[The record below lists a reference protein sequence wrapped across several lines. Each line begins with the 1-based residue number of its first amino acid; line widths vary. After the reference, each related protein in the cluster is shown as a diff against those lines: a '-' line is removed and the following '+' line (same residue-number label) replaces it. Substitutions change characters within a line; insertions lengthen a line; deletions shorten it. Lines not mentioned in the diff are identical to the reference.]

1 MKLKKGSIFIIIGLL
16 LLVAAPLLTC
26 FNLYDQFRGER
37 SVDNIMDKM
46 ILKNREHRLQEGE
59 IPDYI
64 LNPDMEMPVETID
77 GRDFIGTLEIPSLN
91 LNLPIISQWSYGN
104 LRVAPCRYDGSA
116 YKNDMILAA
125 HNYPSHFGN
134 LKYLKEGEHV
144 IFTDADGNKF
154 TYTAVVRETL
164 MPTAVNEMLSKEED
178 DWDLTLFTCTVGG
191 RSRVVV
197 RCVLW

>member
-16 LLVAAPLLTC
+16 LLVAALLLTC

-46 ILKNREHRLQEGE
+46 ILKNGEHSLQEGE
-59 IPDYI
+59 VPDYI

>member
-16 LLVAAPLLTC
+16 LLVAALLLTC

-46 ILKNREHRLQEGE
+46 ILKNREYSLQEGE

-134 LKYLKEGEHV
+134 LKYLKEGEYV

>member
-1 MKLKKGSIFIIIGLL
+1 MKLKKGSNFIIIGLL
-16 LLVAAPLLTC
+16 LLVAALLLTC

-46 ILKNREHRLQEGE
+46 ILKNREHSLQEGE

-164 MPTAVNEMLSKEED
+164 MPTAVNEMLSKEEE

>member
-16 LLVAAPLLTC
+16 LLVAALLLTC

-46 ILKNREHRLQEGE
+46 ILKNREHSLQEGE

-134 LKYLKEGEHV
+134 LKYLKEGEYV

>member
-16 LLVAAPLLTC
+16 LLVAALLLTC

-46 ILKNREHRLQEGE
+46 ILKNREHSLQEGE

>member
-16 LLVAAPLLTC
+16 LLVAALLLTC

-46 ILKNREHRLQEGE
+46 ILKNGEHSLQEGE

-116 YKNDMILAA
+116 YKNNMILAA

>member
-1 MKLKKGSIFIIIGLL
+1 MKLKKGSIFIFIGLL
-16 LLVAAPLLTC
+16 LLVAALLLTC

-46 ILKNREHRLQEGE
+46 ILKNREHSLQEGE

-134 LKYLKEGEHV
+134 LKYLKEGEYV

>member
-16 LLVAAPLLTC
+16 LLVAALLLTC

-46 ILKNREHRLQEGE
+46 ILKNGEHSLQEGE

>member
-16 LLVAAPLLTC
+16 LLVAALLLTC

-46 ILKNREHRLQEGE
+46 ILKNGEHSLQEGE

-164 MPTAVNEMLSKEED
+164 MPTAVNEMLSKDEE

>member
-1 MKLKKGSIFIIIGLL
+1 MKLKKGSIFIFIGLL
-16 LLVAAPLLTC
+16 LLVAALLLTC

-46 ILKNREHRLQEGE
+46 ILKNGEHSLQEGE
-59 IPDYI
+59 VPDYI

-164 MPTAVNEMLSKEED
+164 MPTAVDEMLSKEED

-191 RSRVVV
+191 HSRVVV

>member
-1 MKLKKGSIFIIIGLL
+1 MKLKKGSIFIFIGLL
-16 LLVAAPLLTC
+16 LLVAALLLTC

-46 ILKNREHRLQEGE
+46 ILKNREHSLQEGE

-134 LKYLKEGEHV
+134 LKYLKEGEYV

-164 MPTAVNEMLSKEED
+164 MPTAVNEMLSKEEE

>member
-16 LLVAAPLLTC
+16 LLVAALLLTC

-46 ILKNREHRLQEGE
+46 ILKNREHSLQEGE

-134 LKYLKEGEHV
+134 LKYLKEGEYV

-164 MPTAVNEMLSKEED
+164 MPTALNEMLSKEED

>member
-16 LLVAAPLLTC
+16 LLVAALLLTC

-46 ILKNREHRLQEGE
+46 ILKNGEHSLQEGE

-116 YKNDMILAA
+116 YKNNMILAA

-134 LKYLKEGEHV
+134 LKYLKEGEYV

>member
-1 MKLKKGSIFIIIGLL
+1 
-16 LLVAAPLLTC
+16 
-26 FNLYDQFRGER
+26 
-37 SVDNIMDKM
+37 MDKM
-46 ILKNREHRLQEGE
+46 ILKNREHSLQEGE

-134 LKYLKEGEHV
+134 LKYLKEGEYV

>member
-16 LLVAAPLLTC
+16 LLVAALLLTC

-46 ILKNREHRLQEGE
+46 ILKNREHSLQEGE

-134 LKYLKEGEHV
+134 LKYLKEGEYV

-164 MPTAVNEMLSKEED
+164 MPTAVNEMLSKEEE

>member
-16 LLVAAPLLTC
+16 LLVAALLLTC

-46 ILKNREHRLQEGE
+46 ILKNREHSLQEGE

-134 LKYLKEGEHV
+134 LKYLKEGEYV

-164 MPTAVNEMLSKEED
+164 MPTAVNEILSKEED

>member
-16 LLVAAPLLTC
+16 LLVAALLLTC

-46 ILKNREHRLQEGE
+46 ILKNGEHSLQEGE

-164 MPTAVNEMLSKEED
+164 MPTAVNEMLSKEEE

>member
-16 LLVAAPLLTC
+16 LLVAALLLTC

-46 ILKNREHRLQEGE
+46 ILKNGEHSLQEGE

-134 LKYLKEGEHV
+134 LKYLKEGEYV

-164 MPTAVNEMLSKEED
+164 MPTAVNEMLSKEEE

>member
-16 LLVAAPLLTC
+16 LLVAALLLTC

-46 ILKNREHRLQEGE
+46 ILKNREHSLQEGE

-125 HNYPSHFGN
+125 HN
-134 LKYLKEGEHV
+134 
-144 IFTDADGNKF
+144 
-154 TYTAVVRETL
+154 
-164 MPTAVNEMLSKEED
+164 
-178 DWDLTLFTCTVGG
+178 
-191 RSRVVV
+191 
-197 RCVLW
+197 

>member
-16 LLVAAPLLTC
+16 LLVAALLLTC

-46 ILKNREHRLQEGE
+46 ILKNREHSLQEGE

-164 MPTAVNEMLSKEED
+164 MPTAVNEMLSKEEE

>member
-16 LLVAAPLLTC
+16 LLVAALLLTC

-37 SVDNIMDKM
+37 SVENIMDKM
-46 ILKNREHRLQEGE
+46 ILKNREHSLQEGE

-64 LNPDMEMPVETID
+64 LNPDMEMSVETID

-116 YKNDMILAA
+116 YKNNMILAA

-164 MPTAVNEMLSKEED
+164 MPTAVNEMLSKEEE

>member
-16 LLVAAPLLTC
+16 LLVAALLLTC

-46 ILKNREHRLQEGE
+46 ILKNREHSLQEGE

-64 LNPDMEMPVETID
+64 LNPDMEMSVETID

-116 YKNDMILAA
+116 YKNNMILAA

-164 MPTAVNEMLSKEED
+164 MPTAVNEMLSKEEE

>member
-16 LLVAAPLLTC
+16 LLVAALLLTC

-46 ILKNREHRLQEGE
+46 ILKNREHSLQEGE

-134 LKYLKEGEHV
+134 LKYLKEGEYV

-164 MPTAVNEMLSKEED
+164 MPTAVNEMLSKDEE

>member
-16 LLVAAPLLTC
+16 LLVAALLLTC

-46 ILKNREHRLQEGE
+46 ILKNGEHSLQEGE

-134 LKYLKEGEHV
+134 LKYLKEGEYV

>member
-16 LLVAAPLLTC
+16 LLVAALLLTC

-46 ILKNREHRLQEGE
+46 ILKNREHSLQEGE

-134 LKYLKEGEHV
+134 LKYLKEGEYV

-154 TYTAVVRETL
+154 TYPAVVREIL

>member
-16 LLVAAPLLTC
+16 LLVAALLLTC

-46 ILKNREHRLQEGE
+46 ILKNREHSLQEGE

-134 LKYLKEGEHV
+134 LKYLKEGEYV

-154 TYTAVVRETL
+154 PYTAVVRETL
-164 MPTAVNEMLSKEED
+164 MPTAVNEMLSKDEE

>member
-16 LLVAAPLLTC
+16 LLVAALLLTC

-46 ILKNREHRLQEGE
+46 ILKNREHSLQEGE

-164 MPTAVNEMLSKEED
+164 MPTAVNEMLSKDEE

>member
-16 LLVAAPLLTC
+16 LLVAALLLTC

-46 ILKNREHRLQEGE
+46 ILKNREHSLQEGE

-64 LNPDMEMPVETID
+64 LNPDMEMSVETID

-134 LKYLKEGEHV
+134 LKYLKEGEYV

>member
-16 LLVAAPLLTC
+16 LLVAALLLTC

-46 ILKNREHRLQEGE
+46 ILKNREHSLQEGE

-134 LKYLKEGEHV
+134 LKYLKEGEYV

-154 TYTAVVRETL
+154 IYTAVVHETL

>member
-16 LLVAAPLLTC
+16 LLVAALLLTC

-37 SVDNIMDKM
+37 SVDNIMDKL
-46 ILKNREHRLQEGE
+46 ILNNGGHSLLEGE

-91 LNLPIISQWSYGN
+91 LNLPIISKWSYDN
-104 LRVAPCRYDGSA
+104 LRIAPCRYDGSA

-154 TYTAVVRETL
+154 IYMAVVRETL
-164 MPTAVNEMLSKEED
+164 RPTAVDEMLSKDEE

-197 RCVLW
+197 RCVLS